1 MTRGFY
7 ALGSGLLTQNRTL
20 SAISNNIA
28 NVNTPGHKKDTLL
41 SSTFGDMVMNRVEK
55 NRVGVGDVS
64 MMRTVT
70 ESAKIH
76 TQGNLKTSDRTL
88 DFAIVGPG
96 FFAVQGN
103 EGTVY
108 SRNGSLNL
116 DNEGYLVLNGVGR
129 VMGKNGPI
137 KADTDKISC
146 DNKGNIYNENNE
158 QIDSFA
164 LYGFED
170 YRDLITVGE
179 GLFSGEN
186 PVAVENQSMRWKTIE
201 TSNVNVAEEITDSIA
216 AQRIL
221 QNVSQTIK
229 MYDKT
234 MEAATTQIGR
244 M

>member
-7 ALGSGLLTQNRTL
+7 TLGSGLLTQNRTL

-28 NVNTPGHKKDTLL
+28 NVNTPGHKKDTVL

-76 TQGNLKTSDRTL
+76 TQGNLKPSERNL
-88 DFAIVGPG
+88 DFAIVGSG
-96 FFAVQGN
+96 FFAVQGEN
-103 EGTVY
+103 GTVY
-108 SRNGSLNL
+108 SRNGSMNL
-116 DNEGYLVLNGVGR
+116 DNEGYLVLDGVGR

-137 KADTDKISC
+137 KANTDKIFC
-146 DNKGNIYNENNE
+146 DNKGTIYNENNE

-164 LYGFED
+164 LYDFPN
-170 YRDLITVGE
+170 YQDLITVGE
-179 GLFSGEN
+179 GMFSGTN
-186 PVAVENQSMRWKTIE
+186 ATPVANQTMRSKTIE
-201 TSNVNVAEEITDSIA
+201 LSNVDVAQEMTDSIA

-221 QNVSQTIK
+221 QSISQTVK

-234 MEAATTQIGR
+234 MESATTQIGR
-244 M
+244 V